1 MTKARE
7 MHKAATLNDNV
18 LGAPNTLGVESIAL
32 NSWRLLG
39 DPNRRQTLRGVQ
51 MKGRLT

>member
-1 MTKARE
+1 MMEARE
-7 MHKAATLNDNV
+7 MYKPARLSGNV

-32 NSWRLLG
+32 NRWRLLG

-51 MKGRLT
+51 MKGRLR